1 MSKVNI
7 LYGSGSG
14 YLLTPGMRYLLDSS
28 LGKTDPAQVWDGM
41 VEVPDMEKDGNL
53 ERILGT
59 VLKKN
64 SFTIN
69 PEERLIHSV
78 GQSSLE
84 ICRMR
89 DGIFPDMVDAV
100 VFPEYQELQPLVKLA
115 LEKNMQM
122 TIYGGGTSVTGG
134 HIFKRHGTVI
144 SLDTKKLKEFRRGS
158 GYVVLGAGF
167 RGQEA
172 ENLLNTHGLTLGNFP
187 ESMQFSTIGGWIA
200 TKASG
205 QESNQYGD
213 IENILLSAKI
223 LRSDG
228 EIVQPAIPRESAGLD
243 GRELALGS
251 EGRRGLVTEAALKT
265 YRSPANRSFS
275 SYFFRSFSDGVKAIR
290 KLKNI
295 PSVLRLSDGP
305 ETAFSIDAADDST
318 MKKVLKGY
326 ISVRGA
332 QKGSM
337 LIVMNNDASALM
349 NIPGAIYTG
358 PAIGRRW
365 FRERYLRPY
374 LGNELW
380 KRGIV
385 PDTLETSVSWDN
397 VETIHSRVSEVFNEK
412 MSEMGLKGI
421 ILSHLSHVY
430 SSGSSVY
437 FTFMIKKCNP
447 GNLSELRDAMVR
459 TFLQCGGSISH
470 HHGLGTYLSEY
481 VEEPLKTIEKCM
493 HDPLFSRE

>member
-1 MSKVNI
+1 MSKVNV

-28 LGKTDPAQVWDGM
+28 LGETVPSQIWDGM
-41 VEVPDMEKDGNL
+41 VEVPDAEKDENL
-53 ERILGT
+53 ERTLET
-59 VLKKN
+59 VLKKD
-64 SFTIN
+64 SFTLN

-84 ICRMR
+84 ICGMR

-100 VFPEYQELQPLVKLA
+100 VFPEYHELQPLMKLA
-115 LEKNMQM
+115 LEKKIKM

-134 HIFKRHGTVI
+134 HVFKRRGTVI
-144 SLDTKKLKEFRRGS
+144 SLDTKKLKAFRRGT
-158 GYVVLGAGF
+158 GYVILGAGF
-167 RGQEA
+167 TGQEA

-200 TKASG
+200 TRASG

-228 EIVQPAIPRESAGLD
+228 EIVQPVIPRESAGLD

-251 EGRRGLVTEAALKT
+251 EGRRGLVTEAVLKT
-265 YRSPANRSFS
+265 YRSPASRSFS
-275 SYFFRSFSDGVKAIR
+275 SYFFRSFSDGVNAIR

-318 MKKVLKGY
+318 VKKVLKGY
-326 ISVRGA
+326 IGLRGA

-358 PAIGRRW
+358 PALGRRW

-397 VETIHSRVSEVFNEK
+397 VEKIHSEVSEVFNEK

-430 SSGSSVY
+430 RSGSSLY
-437 FTFMIKKCNP
+437 FTFMMEKCKAAD
-447 GNLSELRDAMVR
+447 LAEVRATIVR
-459 TFLQCGGSISH
+459 TFLQWGGSISH
-470 HHGLGTYLSEY
+470 HHGLGAYLSEY
-481 VEEPLKTIEKCM
+481 VEEPLKTIEKHL

>member
-1 MSKVNI
+1 MTEVNV

-14 YLLTPGMRYLLDSS
+14 YRLTPGMKRLLDSY
-28 LGKTDPAQVWDGM
+28 LGDADPSHAWDGRARIPELKM
-41 VEVPDMEKDGNL
+41 DANL
-53 ERILGT
+53 ESLLET
-59 VLKKN
+59 VLKKD
-64 SFTIN
+64 SFTLN
-69 PEERLIHSV
+69 PEERFIHSI

-84 ICRMR
+84 ICSIR
-89 DGIFPDMVDAV
+89 DGIFPDIVDAV
-100 VFPEYQELQPLVKLA
+100 VTPEYKEILPLMKIA
-115 LEKNMQM
+115 MENKMKMN
-122 TIYGGGTSVTGG
+122 IYGGGTSVTGG
-134 HIFKRHGTVI
+134 HVFKRHGVVL
-144 SLDTKKLKEFRRGS
+144 SMDTKKLKEFRRGS

-200 TKASG
+200 TRASG

-228 EIVQPAIPRESAGLD
+228 EIVQSIFPRESAGLD
-243 GRELALGS
+243 AKDLALGS
-251 EGRRGLVTEAALKT
+251 EGRRGLVTEAVLNT

-275 SYFFRSFSDGVKAIR
+275 SYFFRSFSDGIKALR
-290 KLKNI
+290 NLKKV
-295 PSVLRLSDGP
+295 PSVLRLSDEM
-305 ETAFSIDAADDST
+305 ETAFSLDTSDDSM
-318 MKKVLKGY
+318 MKNMLKGY
-326 ISVRGA
+326 VSARGA
-332 QKGSM
+332 GKGSL
-337 LIVMNNDASALM
+337 LIVMNNDASAVL

-358 PAIGRRW
+358 PAIGRKW
-365 FRERYLRPY
+365 YRERYMRPY

-397 VETIHSRVSEVFNEK
+397 MDTLHSRVSEVFSEK
-412 MSEMGLKGI
+412 ISELGLKGI
-421 ILSHLSHVY
+421 LFSHISHVY
-430 SSGSSVY
+430 NSGSSIY
-437 FTFMIKKCNP
+437 FTFMLNRCRTE
-447 GNLSELRDAMVR
+447 NLLELREAMVR

-470 HHGLGTYLSEY
+470 HHGLGSYLSGY
-481 VEEPLKTIEKCM
+481 VEDPLKTIERSM